1 MVNKI
6 DIIGNG
12 ASNHLYTPR
21 NRQVIACNVPQ
32 HKFYYNVLSIIDNKP
47 VHWMRTTKW
56 TPQKPVYC
64 TPVIAE
70 LAKKV
75 NLAGDWFPVYEEKH
89 RWNSG
94 HHAVYKHRTANEIH
108 LWGFDS
114 MFSDNLTSQCDA
126 IIPRSTRPPLN
137 KHWHPIWCEILD
149 QTSAD
154 VYVHM
159 PDECELLFAH
169 SKLYKSTQKTQL
181 SFDFDKVD

>member
-1 MVNKI
+1 M
-6 DIIGNG
+6 
-12 ASNHLYTPR
+12 R
-21 NRQVIACNVPQ
+21 NN
-32 HKFYYNVLSIIDNKP
+32 
-47 VHWMRTTKW
+47 KW

-64 TPVIAE
+64 TPIIAE

-75 NLAGDWFPVYEEKH
+75 NLAGDWFAVYEEKH

-94 HHAVYKHRTANEIH
+94 HHAVYRHRTANEIH

-126 IIPRSTRPPLN
+126 IIPRGTRPPLN